1 MDQNPYQ
8 SPGDHEEGEPKQTE
22 HSRILRIVFWH
33 LVIFFSASIFL
44 LYAYD
49 NESWLMRIA
58 SGFAV
63 AVAVWSFAE
72 LGRIGYGKESTDEAE
87 D

>member
-8 SPGDHEEGEPKQTE
+8 SPGDHEDAEPVQTE
-22 HSRILRIVFWH
+22 QSRILRVVFWH
-33 LVIFFSASIFL
+33 VVIFLSAVIFL

-72 LGRIGYGKESTDEAE
+72 LGRIGYRKQDQDKLE